1 MKRKP
6 IAAGLGDV
14 DQDRRPDFFISYT
27 AADRRWAEWIA
38 WQLEEAGYGVVIQA
52 WDFRPGSDLVGAM
65 RDAAAK
71 TERTLAALS
80 PDYLG
85 SEFAIAEWNAAF
97 AADPLG
103 RKAKLLPVRVAEF
116 DAQGLDRTRVWI
128 DLVGVDEEEDARQ
141 RLLEGV
147 SEARA
152 KPECPP
158 AFPRSATSAPRF
170 PAWLPPVWNLPHHPN
185 PNFTGRE
192 ELLAALA
199 SAGAGEAT
207 VLTQAITGL
216 GGVGKTQVAV
226 EYAYRN
232 RGDFEVVWWV
242 RGEDPLTLAQDFAA
256 LAPELGL
263 VSDSDL
269 DATVAAVR
277 AWLEGHDRWLVVFDN
292 ARDPAVLE
300 PVMPRGGGGQIVV
313 TSRNPS
319 WAALARV
326 LPVDVFSPKDSVA
339 FLRRRSGDED
349 EEAAEELAEELG
361 HVPLTVSQ
369 AGAFVE
375 QTPGL
380 TLRGYLG
387 LLRARTGEVLA
398 RGAALGYSATVAT
411 TWELAF
417 QAVRQASPAAIA
429 ILQLCAFVD
438 SDDIPVDIIVAAGQ
452 WPEPLDAM
460 VGDPLAVTE
469 ALGHLGRFSLV
480 SAAATDLVAVHRLV
494 QLVVRERLSE
504 PERRAWAGRVVMALA
519 EAFPADSDD
528 VVSWGLC
535 ARLLPHALAAT
546 AHPGSTEGEATASA
560 SRLLDRTAVYLR
572 SQARFRE
579 ARALS
584 ERALALAEAAFG
596 PAHPDLA
603 RVLSNLAMVLQD
615 LGELTGAKE
624 CFGRALA
631 IAEAPQDPDHARV
644 GIYLNNLAL
653 VLQDLSDL
661 TGAKER
667 FGRAL
672 AIAELA
678 YGADDPHVGTAL
690 CNLGLR
696 AVGPWRA
703 RRGQGAP
710 RGSLGHPRGRWTV
723 APRCRHAPANSLR
736 ISVQV
741 VATPTA
747 TGTGAPLGRCAGRAD
762 RRPDGTRSTTGR
774 RRGGSRAAAHRGARP
789 LPHGRD
795 RTGVP

>member
-1 MKRKP
+1 MTC
-6 IAAGLGDV
+6 
-14 DQDRRPDFFISYT
+14 S
-27 AADRRWAEWIA
+27 
-38 WQLEEAGYGVVIQA
+38 
-52 WDFRPGSDLVGAM
+52 
-65 RDAAAK
+65 
-71 TERTLAALS
+71 
-80 PDYLG
+80 
-85 SEFAIAEWNAAF
+85 
-97 AADPLG
+97 
-103 RKAKLLPVRVAEF
+103 
-116 DAQGLDRTRVWI
+116 AQR
-128 DLVGVDEEEDARQ
+128 
-141 RLLEGV
+141 
-147 SEARA
+147 
-152 KPECPP
+152 
-158 AFPRSATSAPRF
+158 
-170 PAWLPPVWNLPHHPN
+170 
-185 PNFTGRE
+185 
-192 ELLAALA
+192 
-199 SAGAGEAT
+199 
-207 VLTQAITGL
+207 
-216 GGVGKTQVAV
+216 
-226 EYAYRN
+226 
-232 RGDFEVVWWV
+232 
-242 RGEDPLTLAQDFAA
+242 
-256 LAPELGL
+256 
-263 VSDSDL
+263 
-269 DATVAAVR
+269 
-277 AWLEGHDRWLVVFDN
+277 
-292 ARDPAVLE
+292 
-300 PVMPRGGGGQIVV
+300 
-313 TSRNPS
+313 
-319 WAALARV
+319 
-326 LPVDVFSPKDSVA
+326 SVA

-398 RGAALGYSATVAT
+398 RGAALGYSASVAT

-572 SQARFRE
+572 GQARFRE

-653 VLQDLSDL
+653 VLHDLGDL

-672 AIAELA
+672 AIAEL
-678 YGADDPHVGTAL
+678 GADDPHVGTAL
-690 CNLGLR
+690 CNLGLVQWDLGELAGAKER
-696 AVGPWRA
+696 LEGALAIHEAVGRLPHGA
-703 RRGQGAP
+703 AMRRRIPCG
-710 RGSLGHPRGRWTV
+710 
-723 APRCRHAPANSLR
+723 

-774 RRGGSRAAAHRGARP
+774 RRGGSRAAAPRGARP